1 MKTSLS
7 KVRTFFESVC
17 IPLRLSCKTES
28 GWPYI
33 LSLWFLYQNEKIYCA
48 TQESSRV
55 VAYLLNNP
63 KCAFEVAADD
73 PPYCGVRA
81 QAIANVNKTLGVA
94 ILEQLLQRYLGG
106 LESSLAKE
114 LLSMRDQEV
123 AIVLDPVSVYKW
135 DYSKRMQDMIAE
147 KSKSK
152 VCP

>member
-1 MKTSLS
+1 M
-7 KVRTFFESVC
+7 
-17 IPLRLSCKTES
+17 
-28 GWPYI
+28 
-33 LSLWFLYQNEKIYCA
+33 
-48 TQESSRV
+48 